1 MINPSQPG
9 ERERDRGTMLKPF
22 LKARSNYALQERKK
36 TAEENK
42 DRMVKENM
50 STVGNGKGK

>member
-9 ERERDRGTMLKPF
+9 ERERDKGTMLKPF

-50 STVGNGKGK
+50 STVGNG